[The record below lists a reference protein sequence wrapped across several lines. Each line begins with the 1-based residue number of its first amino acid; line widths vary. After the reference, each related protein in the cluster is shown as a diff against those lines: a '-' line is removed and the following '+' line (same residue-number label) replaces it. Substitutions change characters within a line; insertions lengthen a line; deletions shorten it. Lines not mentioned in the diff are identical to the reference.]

1 MTLIISKDSQKF
13 IEKLNPKQSRQI
25 AIKIKELSE
34 VIQLNSQSF
43 RQDEFE
49 DESAQRTKVREH
61 RRVPKNSLVS
71 SFVNDAVDHPH
82 DSKLLKGSEEQ
93 YHRVDVGE
101 FRIIYQ
107 KNKEIFYI
115 FIIGKRND
123 AEVYKLFKRKIN

>member
-34 VIQLNSQSF
+34 VI
-43 RQDEFE
+43 
-49 DESAQRTKVREH
+49 A
-61 RRVPKNSLVS
+61 
-71 SFVNDAVDHPH
+71 HPH